1 MIKIEVNPN
10 LSEWL
15 NISLFGK
22 LIDNAKSEVQA
33 LKIAENIQQELRE
46 NGDRVSIVN
55 NVEESN

>member
-22 LIDNAKSEVQA
+22 LIDNAKCEVQA
-33 LKIAENIQQELRE
+33 LKIAKNIQQELRE